1 MLIFFGFFLAM
12 YLVAH
17 GILVPLA
24 GIEPGP
30 LAVSAWSP
38 KLLDHRGFFGSS
50 EENKLFGET
59 LASKSH
65 GEDWGQ

>member
-1 MLIFFGFFLAM
+1 M

-38 KLLDHRGFFGSS
+38 KLLDHMGFFGSS
-50 EENKLFGET
+50 EENKLFGFCST
-59 LASKSH
+59 VAHLPGSH
-65 GEDWGQ
+65 RRLC